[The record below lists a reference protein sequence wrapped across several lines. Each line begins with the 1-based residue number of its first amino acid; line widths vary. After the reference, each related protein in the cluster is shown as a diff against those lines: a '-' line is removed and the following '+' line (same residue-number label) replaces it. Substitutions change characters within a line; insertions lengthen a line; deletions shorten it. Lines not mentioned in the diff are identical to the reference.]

1 MRHYLSKNDIDILRQ
16 VIDSKDLFLRILVKT
31 KDLVEKISLQNQ
43 GLSGQFDIAQDIVYN
58 SVWN

>member
-58 SVWN
+58 DV

>member
-43 GLSGQFDIAQDIVYN
+43 GLSSQFDIAQDIVYN
-58 SVWN
+58 SV

>member
-16 VIDSKDLFLRILVKT
+16 VTDSKDLFLRILVKT

-58 SVWN
+58 DVWN

>member
-43 GLSGQFDIAQDIVYN
+43 VLSGQFDIAQDIVYN
-58 SVWN
+58 SV

>member
-58 SVWN
+58 DVWN

>member
-58 SVWN
+58 SV

>member
-1 MRHYLSKNDIDILRQ
+1 MRHYLSKTDIDILRQ

-43 GLSGQFDIAQDIVYN
+43 VLSGQFDIAQDIVYN
-58 SVWN
+58 SV